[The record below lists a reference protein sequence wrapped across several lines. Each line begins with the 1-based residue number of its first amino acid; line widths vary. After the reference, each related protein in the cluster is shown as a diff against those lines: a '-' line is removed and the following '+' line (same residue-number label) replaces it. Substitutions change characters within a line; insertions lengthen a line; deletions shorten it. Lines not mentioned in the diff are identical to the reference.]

1 MNTIEK
7 FPIPGVSQPGQAG
20 DAAPGSLLSELR
32 ATAAQK
38 RKSAALTLELPGKW
52 KGKLRVRYGTVS
64 LAELERFQSLTP
76 ADVNM
81 GTTLEML
88 SCACRAVEAIDP
100 TNGEWLVLEDELGPV
115 KFDDRLARL
124 LQWERPDPDFT
135 FSSLMVYEGMF
146 DGDGF
151 AIMRH
156 AGEVNQFLG
165 LVEGDIASGKL
176 STVASLTPSA
186 SPLRSE

>member
-1 MNTIEK
+1 MSTIEK

-38 RKSAALTLELPGKW
+38 RKKAALTLELPGKW
-52 KGKLRVRYGTVS
+52 EGKLRVRYGTVS
-64 LAELERFQSLTP
+64 LAELERFQSLTA

-81 GTTLEML
+81 ATSLEVL
-88 SCACRAVEAIDP
+88 SCACKAVEAIDP

-124 LQWERPDPDFT
+124 LQWERPDPDFI
-135 FSSLMVYEGMF
+135 FSSQLVYEGMF

-156 AGEVNQFLG
+156 AGKVNQFLG
-165 LVEGDIASGKL
+165 LVEGDAASGES